1 MNKIALFNISNYYKD
16 EPNKLLDLLTLRY
29 VHASYDNTW
38 YDDFNN
44 MPDKII
50 AMMRY
55 ICARKIIYKPD
66 LDISILEEFALYHE
80 EACAT
85 KIYHTYDMKY
95 SDLENHVYEAYKI
108 YMGIVKK
115 TKGIART
122 DRIMKSYD
130 CAIIT
135 EN

>member
-1 MNKIALFNISNYYKD
+1 MNKIALFNISNDYKD

-29 VHASYDNTW
+29 VHASYDNAW
-38 YDDFNN
+38 YDDFND

-50 AMMRY
+50 TMMRY

-80 EACAT
+80 EASAT
-85 KIYHTYDMKY
+85 NIYHTYDMKY
-95 SDLENHVYEAYKI
+95 SDMENYVYEAYKI
-108 YMGIVKK
+108 YMDIQPKK
-115 TKGIART
+115 INRT

-130 CAIIT
+130 CAIRT